1 MSSELENKKETIET
15 LNGIMNSMEKEIL
28 ENQVDFMIK
37 HDEID
42 CIRFSNKTML

>member
-1 MSSELENKKETIET
+1 MISELENKKETIET

-28 ENQVDFMIK
+28 ENQVDSMIK
-37 HDEID
+37 HDGID